1 MAVATVVAA
10 TVVAATA
17 VAVILAVATAAAA
30 TVAVIMAVATV
41 VAVIMAVATVVAVIM
56 AVATAAAATVAVI
69 LNLKLLTVINPL
81 VQKDGK
87 IEAME
92 TLLKTQILKVEEAE
106 EREAFPAR
114 IVPQIIKFSIL
125 FL

>member
-1 MAVATVVAA
+1 MAVV
-10 TVVAATA
+10 TA
-17 VAVILAVATAAAA
+17 VVATA
-30 TVAVIMAVATV
+30 ML
-41 VAVIMAVATVVAVIM
+41 
-56 AVATAAAATVAVI
+56 I
-69 LNLKLLTVINPL
+69 LNPIHLIQINLLEL
-81 VQKDGK
+81 KDGK